1 MTVTIVKEDGSGS
14 DPTANSY
21 ASLDDLRTYAELRGV
36 ELPADDDACGVL
48 LIKAMDYLRKYDDGP
63 RGPYWIGD
71 GKVSANQP
79 LAWPRSNV
87 WRDDAL
93 QDDDY
98 MPRELEY
105 ATCALAIEAQT
116 NDLQP
121 TRLPTDRGAVTE
133 ERVEG
138 AVTVTYANTGHV
150 LPVAAFAKADTLLNV
165 LLRRRGLFAVRA

>member
-1 MTVTIVKEDGSGS
+1 MTIVKETGSGD

-21 ASLDDLRTYAELRGV
+21 ASLDDLQTYADLRNI
-36 ELPADDDACGVL
+36 ELPVGQADCAAL
-48 LIKAMDYLRKYDDGP
+48 LIKAMDYLKRYDDGP
-63 RGPYWIGD
+63 AGAKWIGD
-71 GKVSANQP
+71 GKTSADQP
-79 LAWPRSNV
+79 LAWPRTNV
-87 WRDDAL
+87 WRDGSL

-105 ATCALAIEAQT
+105 ATCALAVESMT

-121 TRLPTDRGAVTE
+121 TQLPSDRGPVVT

-138 AVTVTYANTGHV
+138 AVTVEYANPGR
-150 LPVAAFAKADTLLNV
+150 LMNVAAFAKADTLLNV